1 MLTDTKKSV
10 LLRPQTLRGRA
21 VVARRAHNPEVVG
34 SSPTPATKKSEK
46 FFSDFSFFPPPL
58 SIPPHPFGRFS
69 PTTYRLIYRIK
80 KNLYLPTKLGMTLQQ
95 GNIL

>member
-34 SSPTPATKKSEK
+34 SSPTPATHLAVSCFQSVIYSQISKNAGTNSEQLSNIPFQCEKHRKEKKICQFHS
-46 FFSDFSFFPPPL
+46 
-58 SIPPHPFGRFS
+58 
-69 PTTYRLIYRIK
+69 
-80 KNLYLPTKLGMTLQQ
+80 
-95 GNIL
+95 